1 MLKKNG
7 FQLTLLLAL
16 GFTALACSAE
26 DEQTQA
32 GQTQSSE
39 ELEEYLDEGHPCYK
53 IVGLASE
60 NSMRAL
66 GESSGDPLVLPESM
80 RDMDSPMVYAYIVD
94 SEYRKGSS
102 LKEIRQAVL
111 EKCIANKKL

>member
-1 MLKKNG
+1 MYKKNG
-7 FQLTLLLAL
+7 FQLVLLLTLGLVAL
-16 GFTALACSAE
+16 SCSAA
-26 DEQTQA
+26 DEQSKTNQL
-32 GQTQSSE
+32 QTPKDLAE
-39 ELEEYLDEGHPCYK
+39 DIGEDHPCYK
-53 IVGLASE
+53 FVGLASE
-60 NSMRAL
+60 DSMRAL